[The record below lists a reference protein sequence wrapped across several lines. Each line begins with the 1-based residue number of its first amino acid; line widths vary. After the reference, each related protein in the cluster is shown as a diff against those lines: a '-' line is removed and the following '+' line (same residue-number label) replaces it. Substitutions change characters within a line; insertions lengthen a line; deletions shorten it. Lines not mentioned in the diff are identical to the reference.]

1 MLQGWATKASRVLQ
15 CSSLAV
21 QLLGNQASNL
31 SQHTHTHS
39 TAESELVGYCESLL
53 IGRATEALLCAMWGD
68 NMAAI
73 GLARGNT
80 CSSWRTRHLR
90 IRASILREAMEE
102 NCEMPGGFWRLT
114 HLKGMELVAD
124 GLTKQLL
131 GQSFERFR
139 EDLGL
144 QKSAKR
150 EPKEKAVSTS
160 TTMRSSAAVRVLTA
174 GSAWC
179 NRRRRC
185 RMRQRLKM
193 KIR

>member
-1 MLQGWATKASRVLQ
+1 MGHTSIQGV
-15 CSSLAV
+15 AV
-21 QLLGNQASNL
+21 FFAGSAIAWQSGQ
-31 SQHTHTHS
+31 QPFTTHTHS

-131 GQSFERFR
+131 GQSFE
-139 EDLGL
+139 
-144 QKSAKR
+144 
-150 EPKEKAVSTS
+150 
-160 TTMRSSAAVRVLTA
+160 
-174 GSAWC
+174 
-179 NRRRRC
+179 
-185 RMRQRLKM
+185 
-193 KIR
+193 